1 LIRDMLQRER
11 DKGTRSELRDGTQ
24 PEGRLLKVV
33 AFLLAHHPDV
43 VSRDEIWEA
52 FPNDYAGSFAARE
65 KKWTRDKNLLE
76 AAGIHIQY
84 VQDDPESP
92 QGYCLNPR
100 ECGLPPIDFKPEEMA
115 VLRAAG
121 SAATRLAGQPW
132 QDLESALRKLRWYG
146 AEAGRAA
153 PRPAISYPARQVGEH
168 EARFVEVI
176 KEAVTRRKRVRLK
189 YFTAK
194 RQDEATRDV
203 DVYGFAWRR
212 GVWLFAG
219 YCHLRKALRIFYV
232 SRVRE
237 IAILNDKSDG
247 PTTPCPRTSTRAR
260 SPTSTLGVLG
270 ARAGRGGLLFR
281 SRPELEPTPALVAQQ
296 IPRAQVESRPEGV
309 LARVKASNADALVR
323 HVFATGL
330 DVEVLAPPKVRA
342 TARKLLECVVQGGE
356 P

>member
-1 LIRDMLQRER
+1 MLKE
-11 DKGTRSELRDGTQ
+11 ELEGPRGELKDGTQ

-43 VSRDEIWEA
+43 VSRDDIFEA
-52 FPNDYAGSFAARE
+52 FPKDYAGSFAARE

-146 AEAGRAA
+146 AEAGRTA

-237 IAILNDKSDG
+237 IAILNDKSEKPDYAV
-247 PTTPCPRTSTRAR
+247 PEDFDSRALADQQ
-260 SPTSTLGVLG
+260 PWEYWVHEPLEVE
-270 ARAGRGGLLFR
+270 LLFR
-281 SRPELEPTPALVAQQ
+281 SRPELDLTPALVAQQ
-296 IPRAQVESRPEGV
+296 IPRAQVEPRPEGV

-342 TARKLLECVVQGGE
+342 TAQKLLECVVQGGE